1 MKTLIALLL
10 LTSLSAQAKLLDKVA
25 GVIND
30 KIFTLSEIERIQK
43 TIKFRREVSPFI
55 FKKAKYSKAEVLKI
69 LQNQFIIK
77 DKLSEIGYVFSD
89 DSVDSQIRET
99 EKQLGLTR
107 DQLLEFLKGNGVTF
121 NEYFELIRSAMEFNR
136 YNRVI
141 IAPLVTITDQEIK
154 NYYYKLNTK
163 NKALEFNYTVVDFT
177 LPSNLVSKKEMKT
190 LTNTLSIYQK
200 TGNIPSK
207 FKEIDTTDLGTLSDD
222 DLSKDLSQLFRATD
236 ESSFSKPYVKDG
248 IVHIFFLKKKDLK
261 ESKDFLSK
269 RGFIHNK
276 IFLERSNQI
285 STNWFKR
292 EALNYYILENL

>member
-1 MKTLIALLL
+1 MKTLITLLI
-10 LTSLSAQAKLLDKVA
+10 LTSFNVQAKLLDKVA

-30 KIFTLSEIERIQK
+30 KIFTLSEIERVQK

-55 FKKAKYSKAEVLKI
+55 FKKSSYSKQEVLKI
-69 LQNQFIIK
+69 LQKQFIIK

-107 DQLLEFLKGNGVTF
+107 TELLEFLKGNGVSF

-141 IAPLVTITDQEIK
+141 ISPLVTITDQEIK
-154 NYYYKLNTK
+154 NFYYKLNSK

-177 LPSNLVSKKEMKT
+177 LPKELVSKSDMKKLPLILET
-190 LTNTLSIYQK
+190 YKK
-200 TGNIPSK
+200 TGNIPPK
-207 FKEIDTTDLGTLSDD
+207 FKDIDTTDLGTLSDD
-222 DLSKDLSQLFRATD
+222 DLSKDLSSLFRKTD
-236 ESSFSKPYVKDG
+236 ESKFSSAYVKDN
-248 IVHIFFLKKKDLK
+248 IVHIFYLKKKNLK

-276 IFLERSNQI
+276 IFLERSDLI
-285 STNWFKR
+285 SSNWFSR